1 MKTILLALACLG
13 LSTVIAVIGLFV
25 VALSAGPSIAAGER
39 AALMGAALDIIC
51 WVGSV
56 VTFWFLSG
64 GNQLAARIVGT
75 LAVGVV
81 QAIVLAMVFLFS
93 LILLNR

>member
-1 MKTILLALACLG
+1 
-13 LSTVIAVIGLFV
+13 
-25 VALSAGPSIAAGER
+25 
-39 AALMGAALDIIC
+39 
-51 WVGSV
+51 

-81 QAIVLAMVFLFS
+81 QAIVLALVFLFS